1 MAKFKFTAL
10 DAKGKEVSGEIE
22 ADGKEQALQR
32 IKDRQFFPTKI
43 EPADGGNAAA
53 SKARAS
59 SGGGLKKEI
68 KLPKWMQGG
77 VKPAALTAFTRQLAT
92 LVNAGLPLM
101 RSIRVLQRQERN
113 PALKDALG
121 DMAESVEGG
130 STFAEALAAHPKIFD
145 RLYINMVRAGEIG
158 GVLDIVLGRL
168 AEFQEKAEKIKSKVK
183 SAMTYPVVVL
193 CVAVGI
199 LVLLMVKIVPKFKE
213 IFSSM
218 DIKMPA
224 ITQKVMAVSDFMI
237 NHFLVFLA
245 IIAALVVLFKIL
257 GATKAGRYA
266 LDAFALKAPAFG
278 SLVTKNAISRF
289 TRTLGTLMH
298 AGVPVLQALNIVKE
312 TVGNEVVSKA
322 IATVHDA
329 VKEGENMAPPIA
341 SSNIFP
347 PMVVSM
353 VEVGEETGALP
364 DMLTKIADSY
374 DDDIDN
380 AVASITSIIEPVM
393 IIFLALIVGTIV
405 IALFMP
411 LMSIMGN
418 LS

>member
-1 MAKFKFTAL
+1 MARFKFTAL
-10 DAKGKEVSGEIE
+10 DAKGKEVNGEID
-22 ADGKEQALQR
+22 ADSKEQALQR
-32 IKDRQFFPTKI
+32 IKDRQFFPTKV
-43 EPADGGNAAA
+43 EAADGGNAPAA
-53 SKARAS
+53 KARAS
-59 SGGGLKKEI
+59 GGMKKEI
-68 KLPKWMQGG
+68 KMPKWLQGG
-77 VKPAALTAFTRQLAT
+77 VKPAVLTAFTRQLAT

-145 RLYINMVRAGEIG
+145 RLYINMVRAGEVG
-158 GVLDIVLGRL
+158 GVLDVVLGRL
-168 AEFQEKAEKIKSKVK
+168 AEFQEKAQKIKSKVK

-218 DIKMPA
+218 DIQMPA

-237 NHFLVFLA
+237 NHFLIFVG
-245 IIAALVVLFKIL
+245 IIVGLVIVFKIL
-257 GATKAGRYA
+257 SATKQGRYA

-341 SSNIFP
+341 SSKIFP

-405 IALFMP
+405 VALFMP

>member
-1 MAKFKFTAL
+1 MARFKFTAL
-10 DAKGKEVSGEIE
+10 DAKGKEVNGEID
-22 ADGKEQALQR
+22 ADSKEQALQR
-32 IKDRQFFPTKI
+32 IKDRQFFPTKV
-43 EPADGGNAAA
+43 EAADGGNAPAA
-53 SKARAS
+53 KARAS
-59 SGGGLKKEI
+59 GGMKKEI
-68 KLPKWMQGG
+68 KMPKWLQGG
-77 VKPAALTAFTRQLAT
+77 VKPAVLTAFTRQLAT

-145 RLYINMVRAGEIG
+145 RLYINMVRAGEVG
-158 GVLDIVLGRL
+158 GVLDVVLGRL
-168 AEFQEKAEKIKSKVK
+168 AEFQEKAQKIKSKVK

-218 DIKMPA
+218 DIQMPA

-237 NHFLVFLA
+237 NHFLIFVG
-245 IIAALVVLFKIL
+245 IIVGLVIVFKIL
-257 GATKAGRYA
+257 SATKQGRYA

-322 IATVHDA
+322 ISTVHDA

-341 SSNIFP
+341 SSKIFP

>member
-1 MAKFKFTAL
+1 MARFKFTAL
-10 DAKGKEVSGEIE
+10 DAKGKEVNGEID
-22 ADGKEQALQR
+22 ADSKEQALQR
-32 IKDRQFFPTKI
+32 IKDRQFFPTKV
-43 EPADGGNAAA
+43 EAADGGNAPAA
-53 SKARAS
+53 KARAS
-59 SGGGLKKEI
+59 GGMKKEI
-68 KLPKWMQGG
+68 KMPKWLQGG
-77 VKPAALTAFTRQLAT
+77 VKPAVLTAFTRQLAT

-145 RLYINMVRAGEIG
+145 RLYINMVRAGEVG
-158 GVLDIVLGRL
+158 GVLDVVLGRL
-168 AEFQEKAEKIKSKVK
+168 AEFQEKAQKIKSKVK

-218 DIKMPA
+218 DIQMPA

-237 NHFLVFLA
+237 NHFLIFVG
-245 IIAALVVLFKIL
+245 IIVGLVIVFKIL
-257 GATKAGRYA
+257 SATKQGRYA

-322 IATVHDA
+322 ISTVHDA

-341 SSNIFP
+341 SSKIFP

-405 IALFMP
+405 VALFMP

>member
-1 MAKFKFTAL
+1 MARFKFTAL
-10 DAKGKEVSGEIE
+10 DAKGKEVNGEID
-22 ADGKEQALQR
+22 ADSKEQALQR
-32 IKDRQFFPTKI
+32 IKDRQFFPTKV
-43 EPADGGNAAA
+43 EAADGGNAPAA
-53 SKARAS
+53 KARAS
-59 SGGGLKKEI
+59 GGMKKEI
-68 KLPKWMQGG
+68 KMPKWLQGG
-77 VKPAALTAFTRQLAT
+77 VKPDVLTAFTRQLAT

-158 GVLDIVLGRL
+158 GVLDVVLGRL
-168 AEFQEKAEKIKSKVK
+168 AEFQEKAQKIKSKVK

-218 DIKMPA
+218 DIQMPA

-237 NHFLVFLA
+237 NHFLIFVG
-245 IIAALVVLFKIL
+245 IIVGLVIIFKIL
-257 GATKAGRYA
+257 SATKQGRYA

-278 SLVTKNAISRF
+278 QLATKNAISRF

-341 SSNIFP
+341 SSKIFP

-405 IALFMP
+405 VALFLP

>member
-1 MAKFKFTAL
+1 MARFKFTAL
-10 DAKGKEVSGEIE
+10 DAKGKEVNGEIE
-22 ADGKEQALQR
+22 ADSKDQALQR
-32 IKDRQFFPTKI
+32 IKDRQFFPTKV
-43 EPADGGNAAA
+43 ESADAGSAPAA
-53 SKARAS
+53 KAKS
-59 SGGGLKKEI
+59 SGGMKKEI

-77 VKPAALTAFTRQLAT
+77 VKPAVLTAFTRQLAT

-101 RSIRVLQRQERN
+101 RSIRVLQRQEKN

-158 GVLDIVLGRL
+158 GVLDVVLGRL

-183 SAMTYPVVVL
+183 SAMTYPIVVL

-237 NHFLVFLA
+237 NHFLIFIA
-245 IIAALVVLFKIL
+245 IIVGLVIIFKIL
-257 GATKAGRYA
+257 SATKQGRYL

-341 SSNIFP
+341 SSKIFP

-405 IALFMP
+405 VALFMP